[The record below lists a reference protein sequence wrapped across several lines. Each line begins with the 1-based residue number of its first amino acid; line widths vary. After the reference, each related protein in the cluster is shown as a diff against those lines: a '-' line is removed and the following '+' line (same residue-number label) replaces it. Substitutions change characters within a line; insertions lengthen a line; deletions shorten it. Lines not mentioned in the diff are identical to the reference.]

1 MKNLNEIKNVYFVG
15 IGGIGMSALARYFK
29 INGYKVGGYDR
40 AETPLTRK
48 MAQEEGIEVNYVDD
62 VAEIAKEYHDKD
74 KTLVVFTP
82 AIPADNLQ
90 LNFFKDQGFDIHKRA
105 EVLGL
110 LSKAGKALCI
120 AGTHGKT
127 TTSTM
132 LAFLLKNSNVGCNA
146 FLGGISENF
155 NSNLLIDTKS
165 PYIVIEA
172 DEYDRSFLHLYP
184 EIAVITSMDADHLDI
199 YGSKDKMIEAF
210 DNFADNVRTNG
221 GKLFIKDGL
230 SLPRNKADATY
241 CIDKGDC
248 YAYNLRKDDGCY
260 IFDYHNPEVEI
271 KDIKIGIAGR
281 LNVENATV
289 AITLA
294 LKAGATP
301 EEIRIAFPQFKG
313 VNRRFNIKIRN
324 DKFMYIDDYAH
335 HPQEIEATLKS
346 VKEIWPEKHLKV
358 IFQPHLFSRTKDF
371 YNEFAKSL
379 SIADEVVLLDIYPA
393 REKPMSGVTAK
404 LILDGLTVKGRIV
417 SKEEILHEMETQ
429 PQEGIVMTMGAGDVD
444 KIVPLMIERL
454 TSTAAA

>member
-1 MKNLNEIKNVYFVG
+1 MKNLNEVKSVYFVG

-40 AETPLTRK
+40 SETPLTRK
-48 MAQEEGIEVNYVDD
+48 MAEEEGIEINYIDEI
-62 VAEIAKEYHDKD
+62 AEIAKCYQDKD
-74 KTLVVFTP
+74 TTLVVYTP

-90 LNFFKDQGFDIHKRA
+90 LNFFKDNGFDIHKRA

-110 LSKAGKALCI
+110 LSKSGKALCI

-132 LAFLLKNSNVGCNA
+132 LAFLLKNSHVGCNA

-155 NSNLLIDTKS
+155 GSNLLIDTKS

-184 EIAVITSMDADHLDI
+184 EVAVITSMDADHLDI

-210 DNFADNVRTNG
+210 DNFVDNVRTNG
-221 GKLFIKDGL
+221 GKLFLKDGL
-230 SLPRNKADATY
+230 SLPRNKTDATY

-248 YAYNLRKDDGCY
+248 YAHNLRKDDGCY
-260 IFDYHNPEVEI
+260 IFDYHNPNLDI
-271 KDIKIGIAGR
+271 KDIKIGIPGR
-281 LNVENATV
+281 LNVENATA
-289 AITLA
+289 AITVA
-294 LKAGATP
+294 LEAGVKP
-301 EEIRIAFPQFKG
+301 EEIQASFPNFKG

-324 DKFMYIDDYAH
+324 DKFMYVDDYAH

-371 YNEFAKSL
+371 YHEFAKSL

-444 KIVPLMIERL
+444 KIVPLMMERL
-454 TSTAAA
+454 DK

>member
-1 MKNLNEIKNVYFVG
+1 MKNLDEIKNVYFVG

-29 INGYKVGGYDR
+29 VNGYKVGGYDR
-40 AETPLTRK
+40 SETSLTRK
-48 MAQEEGIEVNYVDD
+48 MAEEEGIEVNYIDD

-90 LNFFKDQGFDIHKRA
+90 LNFFKDNGFDMHKRA

-110 LSKAGKALCI
+110 LSRAGKALCI

-132 LAFLLKNSNVGCNA
+132 LAFLLKNSHVGCNA

-184 EIAVITSMDADHLDI
+184 DMAVITSMDADHLDI

-221 GKLFIKDGL
+221 GKLFLKDGL
-230 SLPRNKADATY
+230 SLPRNKEDATY

-260 IFDYHNPEVEI
+260 IFDYHNSEVKI

-294 LKAGATP
+294 LKAGATA
-301 EEIRIAFPQFKG
+301 EEIKASFPNFKG

-393 REKPMSGVTAK
+393 REKPMAGVTAK

-417 SKEEILHEMETQ
+417 SKEEILNEMETQ
-429 PQEGIVMTMGAGDVD
+429 PQTGIVMTMGAGDVD
-444 KIVPLMIERL
+444 KIVPLMIEKL
-454 TSTAAA
+454 G